1 MSAARP
7 PEGACTAG
15 RQAEGRSRTGRLW
28 RGVRG
33 AGRDFVRNPILML
46 ALTLVLLQLL
56 LSVFAPALAPYDP
69 VAQAVEARMAPPDAQ
84 YLLGTDKLG
93 RDVLSRIIFGYRAS
107 LGIAFSAVFM
117 ALLVGGSMG
126 IWAGYKGGWIDR
138 VVMRLADVLFAFP
151 IILLAIG
158 VIAILGTNS
167 VSTVVAIAVVYAPIF
182 ARLMRAPTLV
192 LRSADYVH
200 AARSFGAGDL
210 RIIVRHIM
218 PNLMSVILVQV
229 SLSLS
234 TAILLEA
241 SLSFLGIGSQPPAPS
256 LGRML
261 SEGRDYMFMAP
272 WASIFSG
279 LAILLASLGFNLLGD
294 GLRDRLDPR
303 LRGID

>member
-1 MSAARP
+1 MMPRW
-7 PEGACTAG
+7 
-15 RQAEGRSRTGRLW
+15 LDN
-28 RGVRG
+28 V
-33 AGRDFVRNPILML
+33 GRDFVRNPILML
-46 ALTLVLLQLL
+46 ALTLVLLQVLV
-56 LSVFAPALAPYDP
+56 SVFAVVLAPYDP
-69 VAQAVEARMAPPDAQ
+69 VAQAVEARMAPPSGE

-93 RDVLSRIIFGYRAS
+93 RDVLSRIIHGYRSS
-107 LGIAFSAVFM
+107 LGIAFTAVFT
-117 ALLVGGSMG
+117 ALLVGGSLG

-158 VIAILGTNS
+158 VIAILGTNTA
-167 VSTVVAIAVVYAPIF
+167 STVVAIAVVYSPIF

-192 LRSADYVH
+192 LRSADDVL

-218 PNLMSVILVQV
+218 PNLLSVILVQA

-241 SLSFLGIGSQPPAPS
+241 SLSFLGIGAQPPAPS

-261 SEGRDYMFMAP
+261 SEGREYMFMAP
-272 WASIFSG
+272 WASLFSG

>member
-1 MSAARP
+1 MMAVLR
-7 PEGACTAG
+7 
-15 RQAEGRSRTGRLW
+15 RWMQ
-28 RGVRG
+28 GV
-33 AGRDFVRNPILML
+33 GRDFVRNPILML
-46 ALTLVLLQLL
+46 ALTLVLAQVLV
-56 LSVFAPALAPYDP
+56 SVFANVISPYDP
-69 VAQAVEARMAPPDAQ
+69 VEQSVEARMAPPSGEF
-84 YLLGTDKLG
+84 LLGTDKLG
-93 RDVLSRIIFGYRAS
+93 RDVLSRIIHGYRSS
-107 LGIAFSAVFM
+107 LGIAFSAVLA
-117 ALLVGGSMG
+117 ALLLGGSLG
-126 IWAGYKGGWIDR
+126 IWAGYKGGWVDR
-138 VVMRLADVLFAFP
+138 LVMRFADVLFAFP

-158 VIAILGTNS
+158 VIAILGTNTA
-167 VSTVVAIAVVYAPIF
+167 STVVAIAVVYAPIF

-192 LRSADYVH
+192 LRSSDYVH

-218 PNLMSVILVQV
+218 PNLMSVILVQA

-241 SLSFLGIGSQPPAPS
+241 SLSFLGIGAQPPAPS

-261 SEGRDYMFMAP
+261 SEGREYMFMAP
-272 WASIFSG
+272 WASLFSG

>member
-1 MSAARP
+1 MTRP
-7 PEGACTAG
+7 W
-15 RQAEGRSRTGRLW
+15 L
-28 RGVRG
+28 RGV
-33 AGRDFVRNPILML
+33 ARDVVRNPILVL
-46 ALTLVLLQLL
+46 ALSLVLLQLL
-56 LSVFAPALAPYDP
+56 LSVFADVVAPHDP
-69 VAQAVEARMAPPDAQ
+69 VAQAVESRMAAPSGEF
-84 YLLGTDKLG
+84 LLGTDKLG
-93 RDVLSRIIFGYRAS
+93 RDVLSRIIHGYRSS
-107 LGIAFSAVFM
+107 LGIAFSAVFV
-117 ALLVGGSMG
+117 ALLLGGSLG

-158 VIAILGTNS
+158 VIAILGTNTA
-167 VSTVVAIAVVYAPIF
+167 STVVAIAVVYSPIF

-192 LRSADYVH
+192 LRSSDYVH
-200 AARSFGAGDL
+200 AARSFGSGDL
-210 RIIVRHIM
+210 RIVWRHIM
-218 PNLMSVILVQV
+218 PNLMSVILVQA

-241 SLSFLGIGSQPPAPS
+241 SLSFLGIGAQPPAPS

-272 WASIFSG
+272 WASLFSG
-279 LAILLASLGFNLLGD
+279 FAILLASLGFNLLGD

>member
-1 MSAARP
+1 MTPA
-7 PEGACTAG
+7 
-15 RQAEGRSRTGRLW
+15 W
-28 RGVRG
+28 RE
-33 AGRDFVRNPILML
+33 FLRNPILVL
-46 ALTLVLLQLL
+46 ALLLVVAQLAA
-56 LSVFAPALAPYDP
+56 SALAPWIAPHDP
-69 VAQAVEARMAPPDAQ
+69 VAQAVKARMAPPGGE

-93 RDVLSRIIFGYRAS
+93 RDVLSRILHGYRSS
-107 LGIAFSAVFM
+107 LGIAFSAVAI
-117 ALLVGGSMG
+117 ALLVGGSLG
-126 IWAGYKGGWIDR
+126 VWAGYRGGWTDR
-138 VVMRLADVLFAFP
+138 IVMRLADVLFAFP

-158 VIAILGTNS
+158 VIAILGTNTFS
-167 VSTVVAIAVVYAPIF
+167 VVLAIGVVYAPIF

-192 LRSADYVH
+192 LRGTDYVH

-210 RIIVRHIM
+210 RIIVQHIL
-218 PNLMSVILVQV
+218 PNLSSVILVQA

-241 SLSFLGIGSQPPAPS
+241 SLSFLGIGAQPPAPS

-261 SEGRDYMFMAP
+261 SEGREYMFMAP
-272 WASIFSG
+272 WASLFSG

>member
-1 MSAARP
+1 MMPRWPGS
-7 PEGACTAG
+7 
-15 RQAEGRSRTGRLW
+15 
-28 RGVRG
+28 
-33 AGRDFVRNPILML
+33 AGRDFARSPVLML
-46 ALTLVLLQLL
+46 ALSLVLLQVLASL
-56 LSVFAPALAPYDP
+56 CANLIAPFDP
-69 VAQAVEARMAPPDAQ
+69 VAQAVEARMAPPGREF
-84 YLLGTDKLG
+84 LLGTDKLG
-93 RDVLSRIIFGYRAS
+93 RDVLSRILHGYRSS
-107 LGIAFSAVFM
+107 LGIAFSAVAL
-117 ALLVGGSMG
+117 ALLIGGSLG
-126 IWAGYKGGWIDR
+126 IWAAYKGGWVER
-138 VVMRLADVLFAFP
+138 LVMRLADVLFAFP

-158 VIAILGTNS
+158 VIAVLGSNTL
-167 VSTVVAIAVVYAPIF
+167 STVVAIAVVYSPIF

-192 LRSADYVH
+192 LRNADYVH

-210 RIIVRHIM
+210 RIIAQHIM
-218 PNLMSVILVQV
+218 PNLMSVILVQT

-241 SLSFLGIGSQPPAPS
+241 SLSFLGIGAQPPAPS

-272 WASIFSG
+272 WASLFSG

>member
-1 MSAARP
+1 MTRP
-7 PEGACTAG
+7 W
-15 RQAEGRSRTGRLW
+15 L
-28 RGVRG
+28 RGV
-33 AGRDFVRNPILML
+33 ARDVVRNPILVL
-46 ALTLVLLQLL
+46 ALSLVLLQLL
-56 LSVFAPALAPYDP
+56 LSVFADVVAPHDP
-69 VAQAVEARMAPPDAQ
+69 VAQAVESRMAAPSGEF
-84 YLLGTDKLG
+84 LLGTDKLG
-93 RDVLSRIIFGYRAS
+93 RDVLSRIIHGYRSS
-107 LGIAFSAVFM
+107 LGIAFSAVFV
-117 ALLVGGSMG
+117 ALLLGGSLG

-158 VIAILGTNS
+158 VIAILGTNTA
-167 VSTVVAIAVVYAPIF
+167 STVVAIAVVYSPIF

-192 LRSADYVH
+192 LRSSDYVH
-200 AARSFGAGDL
+200 AARSFGSGDL
-210 RIIVRHIM
+210 RIIWRHIM
-218 PNLMSVILVQV
+218 PNLMSVILVQA

-241 SLSFLGIGSQPPAPS
+241 SLSFLGIGAQPPAPS

-272 WASIFSG
+272 WASLFSG
-279 LAILLASLGFNLLGD
+279 FAILLASLGFNLLGD

>member
-1 MSAARP
+1 MAMLR
-7 PEGACTAG
+7 
-15 RQAEGRSRTGRLW
+15 RWMQ
-28 RGVRG
+28 GV
-33 AGRDFVRNPILML
+33 GRDFVRNPILML
-46 ALTLVLLQLL
+46 ALTLVLAQVLV
-56 LSVFAPALAPYDP
+56 SVFANVISPYDP
-69 VAQAVEARMAPPDAQ
+69 VEQAVEARMAPPSGEF
-84 YLLGTDKLG
+84 LLGTDKLG
-93 RDVLSRIIFGYRAS
+93 RDVLSRIIHGYRSS
-107 LGIAFSAVFM
+107 LGIAFSAVLA
-117 ALLVGGSMG
+117 ALVLGGSLG
-126 IWAGYKGGWIDR
+126 IWAGYKGGWADR
-138 VVMRLADVLFAFP
+138 LVMRFADVLFAFP

-158 VIAILGTNS
+158 VIAILGTNTA
-167 VSTVVAIAVVYAPIF
+167 STVVAIAVVYAPIF

-192 LRSADYVH
+192 LRSSDYVH

-218 PNLMSVILVQV
+218 PNLMSVILVQA

-241 SLSFLGIGSQPPAPS
+241 SLSFLGIGAQPPAPS

-261 SEGRDYMFMAP
+261 SEGREYMFMAP
-272 WASIFSG
+272 WASLFSG